1 MTECHSNP
9 VGFAGVGRRKII
21 ADFDGGRLTT
31 DAGILLLREVDRR
44 LGLVDGISD
53 CLPDPRDP
61 RYTVHEQREMIAQR
75 IFSIALGNEDV
86 NDQQTLRDDPALQ
99 LAVGKTAEE
108 DKPLASPPTLCRL
121 ENRVDRKSLVRM
133 SQLFVDHFLA
143 IHKEPPKEIVLDFDA
158 TDDLIHGQQE
168 KRFYHGYYRNYC
180 FLPLYVFCG
189 GHLLCALLRP
199 SDIDGAKYSRAVT
212 KLLVN
217 HIRKA
222 WPDTKITIRADGG
235 FCRLGLMKW
244 CEKHDVDYVLGI
256 GRNKVLERQIAP
268 LMEQAEAAFEDTKE
282 KQRLFDEIQYAA
294 GTWDRPRR
302 VIMKAERLEAGPNR
316 RFVVTSLDAEP
327 QELYDAIY
335 TQRGDM
341 ENRIKEQQMMLFAD
355 RTSCHNFLANQFRLL
370 LSSFAYVLM
379 HELRESHLSGTDL
392 EKAQVNTI
400 RIKLLKVAARV
411 TVSVRRVVLHM
422 SSSFPRQALFRQI
435 AASLLT
441 PTPG

>member
-1 MTECHSNP
+1 M
-9 VGFAGVGRRKII
+9 A
-21 ADFDGGRLTT
+21 
-31 DAGILLLREVDRR
+31 
-44 LGLVDGISD
+44 
-53 CLPDPRDP
+53 
-61 RYTVHEQREMIAQR
+61 
-75 IFSIALGNEDV
+75 
-86 NDQQTLRDDPALQ
+86 ALQ
-99 LAVGKTAEE
+99 LACGKTAEE
-108 DKPLASPPTLCRL
+108 DQPLASPPTLCRL
-121 ENRVDRKSLVRM
+121 ENRVGRKALVKM
-133 SQLFVDHFLA
+133 SKLFVDHFLA
-143 IHKEPPKEIVLDFDA
+143 SHKEPPKEIVLDFDA

-217 HIRKA
+217 HIRKV
-222 WPDTKITIRADGG
+222 WPETKITIRADGG
-235 FCRLGLMKW
+235 FCRVRLMKW

-268 LMEQAEAAFEDTKE
+268 LMDQAEAAFEETKE
-282 KQRLFDEIQYAA
+282 KQRLFGEIQYAA

-316 RFVVTSLDAEP
+316 RFVVTSLDADP

-379 HELRESHLSGTDL
+379 HELRESHLAGTDL

-400 RIKLLKVAARV
+400 RLKLLKVAARV

-422 SSSFPRQALFRQI
+422 SSNFPRQALFRQI
-435 AASLLT
+435 AASLL
-441 PTPG
+441 PAPG

>member
-1 MTECHSNP
+1 MTECNSNP
-9 VGFAGVGRRKII
+9 IGFAGVGRRKIV

-31 DAGILLLREVDRR
+31 DAGILLLREVDRK
-44 LGLVDGISD
+44 LGLIDAIND

-61 RYTVHEQREMIAQR
+61 RYTTHEQREMIAQR

-99 LAVGKTAEE
+99 LAAGKTAEE

-143 IHKEPPKEIVLDFDA
+143 SHKEPPKEIVLDFDA

-217 HIRKA
+217 RIRKV

-235 FCRLGLMKW
+235 FCRLRLMKW
-244 CEKHDVDYVLGI
+244 CEKHDIDYVLGI

-268 LMEQAEAAFEDTKE
+268 LMDQAEAAFEETKE

-379 HELRESHLSGTDL
+379 HELRESHLAGTDL

-411 TVSVRRVVLHM
+411 TVSVRRVLLHM

-435 AASLLT
+435 AASLL
-441 PTPG
+441 PAPG